1 MADEK
6 KDLPSADQPSLEEL
20 KKEIQKRKKKA
31 RQSFVLVLAA
41 AVAFLALGVAWFVSN
56 NRVRITSGTI
66 SAGYSGVE
74 IGSRGNQGVH
84 DDFLKKVQ
92 KGISYLLPEQKVNDT
107 SGGGSINWLLGE
119 ESNMKNYSDG
129 KSFEE
134 TNAKQRKDYAIEPGT
149 KGKLDFFVK
158 PSQDGALSLELSL
171 DITPYCLIS
180 ADAEKE
186 TQEVEPQEVGKNT
199 VEAALLG
206 GHVLY
211 FLGKA
216 NEDKTITYSWI
227 KNGTFRIEIPDAKAG
242 TKYDY
247 SIYWVWPLKL
257 SSILL
262 NKGDSFFTGTQAE
275 FDDKDKT
282 GGLRDEIVA
291 DMAKNPDKYF
301 FSSRTGAPLDT
312 AYAEVKAIPE
322 IHENSGKSDGTYD
335 RQLFVDLSSYYNQA
349 DMKIGEKITF
359 IKATLVCQGSSETK
373 NKTVEEENEK

>member
-171 DITPYCLIS
+171 DITPYCFAS
-180 ADAEKE
+180 ADAEN
-186 TQEVEPQEVGKNT
+186 EPLEVGKNT
-199 VEAALLG
+199 VEAALLS
-206 GHVLY
+206 GHILY

-216 NEDKTITYSWI
+216 NADNTITYSWI
-227 KNGTFRIEIPDAKAG
+227 KDGTFRIEIPDAKAG
-242 TKYDY
+242 KEYDY

-262 NKGDSFFTGTQAE
+262 NPGDSFFTGTQAE
-275 FDDKDKT
+275 FDDKDET
-282 GGLRDEIVA
+282 GGLRNEIVA
-291 DMAKNPDKYF
+291 DMAKSPGKYF
-301 FSSRTGAPLDT
+301 FSSRTEAPLDT
-312 AYAEVKAIPE
+312 TYEEVKAIPV
-322 IHENSGKSDGTYD
+322 IHNNSGKSDGTYD

-349 DMKIGEKITF
+349 DMKIGEMITF
-359 IKATLVCQGSSETK
+359 IKATLTCQGASETK
-373 NKTVEEENEK
+373 NKTAEEENEK

>member
-6 KDLPSADQPSLEEL
+6 RDLPSMDQPSLEEL
-20 KKEIQKRKKKA
+20 KKELWKRKKKA

-41 AVAFLALGVAWFVSN
+41 VVAFLALGVAWFVSN

-74 IGSRGNQGVH
+74 IGSRGKRGVH
-84 DDFLKKVQ
+84 DDFLQKVQ
-92 KGISYLLPEQKVNDT
+92 KGISYLLPDDQVNDT
-107 SGGGSINWLLGE
+107 SGGESINWLLGE
-119 ESNMKNYSDG
+119 ESNMKNYSEG
-129 KSFEE
+129 NSFEE
-134 TNAKQRKDYAIEPGT
+134 TNAQYRKDYAIEPGT

-171 DITPYCLIS
+171 DVTPYCLAS
-180 ADAEKE
+180 ADAKN
-186 TQEVEPQEVGKNT
+186 EPLEVGKKT
-199 VEAALLG
+199 VEAALLS

-216 NEDKTITYSWI
+216 NKDQTITYSRI
-227 KNGTFRIEIPDAKAG
+227 KDGTFRIEIPDAKAG
-242 TKYDY
+242 KKYDY

-262 NKGDSFFTGTQAE
+262 NPGDSFFTDTRAE
-275 FDDKDKT
+275 FDDKDET
-282 GGLRDEIVA
+282 GSLRDEIVA

-301 FSSRTGAPLDT
+301 FNSRTGVPLNT

-322 IHENSGKSDGTYD
+322 IHKNSGKSDGTYD

-359 IKATLVCQGSSETK
+359 IKATLICQGSSETK
-373 NKTVEEENEK
+373 NKTAEEENEK

>member
-186 TQEVEPQEVGKNT
+186 TLEVEPQEVGKNT

-211 FLGKA
+211 FLGNSGTDLGENHLSA
-216 NEDKTITYSWI
+216 SQPSDRENSAHCR
-227 KNGTFRIEIPDAKAG
+227 KNHHLGVRGADGLWGHLPEVQSRQFKAG
-242 TKYDY
+242 
-247 SIYWVWPLKL
+247 VR
-257 SSILL
+257 
-262 NKGDSFFTGTQAE
+262 KGPGKPGPWDCRKSR
-275 FDDKDKT
+275 KDFPT
-282 GGLRDEIVA
+282 
-291 DMAKNPDKYF
+291 
-301 FSSRTGAPLDT
+301 
-312 AYAEVKAIPE
+312 
-322 IHENSGKSDGTYD
+322 
-335 RQLFVDLSSYYNQA
+335 
-349 DMKIGEKITF
+349 
-359 IKATLVCQGSSETK
+359 
-373 NKTVEEENEK
+373 